1 VRSSDLTLMAA
12 VGDRD
17 AFAELY
23 DRYGVRVYRLA
34 HRIVR
39 DARLAEDVTQ
49 EAFLTLW
56 LQSPRF
62 DASRSRPAAWLFTLA
77 HRRAVDV
84 VRREQLRQTETVD
97 ALAHLADGTDVH
109 GDAWHSV
116 QATTIRQ
123 AMSQL
128 SDAQR
133 AVIELAY
140 FGGYSQA
147 QLASHLGEPL
157 GTIKSR
163 TQAALAN
170 LRSLLAAHGL
180 RDRIAFHAAG

>member
-1 VRSSDLTLMAA
+1 
-12 VGDRD
+12 
-17 AFAELY
+17 
-23 DRYGVRVYRLA
+23 
-34 HRIVR
+34 
-39 DARLAEDVTQ
+39 
-49 EAFLTLW
+49 
-56 LQSPRF
+56 
-62 DASRSRPAAWLFTLA
+62 
-77 HRRAVDV
+77 
-84 VRREQLRQTETVD
+84 
-97 ALAHLADGTDVH
+97 
-109 GDAWHSV
+109 
-116 QATTIRQ
+116 
-123 AMSQL
+123 MSQL

-180 RDRIAFHAAG
+180 RERMAVHAAG

>member
-1 VRSSDLTLMAA
+1 VKSSDLALMAT

-23 DRYGVRVYRLA
+23 ERYGVRVYRLA
-34 HRIVR
+34 YRIVR

-56 LQSPRF
+56 LQASRF

-77 HRRAVDV
+77 HRSAVDA

-97 ALAHLADGTDVH
+97 ALAHLTDATDVH
-109 GDAWHSV
+109 GDAWQAV
-116 QATTIRQ
+116 QATTIRH

-128 SDAQR
+128 SDPQR

-140 FGGYSQA
+140 FDCYSQA
-147 QLASHLGEPL
+147 QLARHLGEPL

-170 LRSLLAAHGL
+170 LRSLLVAHGL
-180 RDRIAFHAAG
+180 RMHAAG